1 MRHMQRTYLGVEVIF
16 LHNWSYEYACVMQ
29 SVRPPLVNSERSDTQ
44 QGNVGLHG
52 QVDELPIHTPHGP
65 QSQRNT
71 RSARDAEGHTAEIL
85 PHVPPYHRIPSSYV
99 FPKPSTAPSMAAAPF
114 DAVGRP
120 PPWCSGERTPRKTRC
135 ARLETSSPHDRTTR
149 GPTRESARQTHP
161 SSEERERIDSL
172 GPWRQLR

>member
-1 MRHMQRTYLGVEVIF
+1 VRTVGSGVGSSLAESLLGGVVLLVIHEQ
-16 LHNWSYEYACVMQ
+16 LHCDL
-29 SVRPPLVNSERSDTQ
+29 R
-44 QGNVGLHG
+44 GLHG